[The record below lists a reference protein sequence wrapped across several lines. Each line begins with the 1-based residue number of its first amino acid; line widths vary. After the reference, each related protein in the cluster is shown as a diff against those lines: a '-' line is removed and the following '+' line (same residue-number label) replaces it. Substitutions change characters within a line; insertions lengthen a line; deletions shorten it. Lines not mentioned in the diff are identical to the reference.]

1 VKAPS
6 FREIILFEN
15 EHYIAVNKPAL
26 LSTLEDRNDPV
37 NLLGMARSYRP
48 GAQACHRIDKETS
61 GVLVFARSPEA
72 YRHLATQFE
81 RRTVEKTYHAVT
93 DGIHSFRDLLVD
105 RPLLKLSDGT
115 VKIARTGKSAQTVL
129 TTIRTYRQHTLVA
142 CRPVTG
148 RMHQIRVHLSAQGAP
163 ITGDVLYGGKP
174 FFLSALK
181 RGYNL
186 KKDTEE
192 RPVIERLAL
201 HAERIVFSDLNGERT
216 EVSAPYPKDF
226 RALLSQLEKNR

>member
-15 EHYIAVNKPAL
+15 ERYIAVNKPAL

-37 NLLGMARSYRP
+37 NLLGMARSYWP
-48 GAQACHRIDKETS
+48 DAQACHRIDKGTS

-115 VKIARTGKSAQTVL
+115 VKVDRKGKSAQTL
-129 TTIRTYRQHTLVA
+129 LNTIKIYRHHTLVE
-142 CRPVTG
+142 CKPVTG

-163 ITGDVLYGGKP
+163 IAGDVLYGGKP
-174 FFLSALK
+174 FYLSAVK

-201 HAERIVFSDLNGERT
+201 HAVDIVFNDLDGNRI

-226 RALLSQLEKNR
+226 RALLSQLEKNV

>member
-6 FREIILFEN
+6 FRDIIIFEN
-15 EHYIAVNKPAL
+15 ENYVAVNKPAM

-37 NLLGMARSYRP
+37 NLLGMARSYWP
-48 GAQACHRIDKETS
+48 AAQACHRIDKETS

-93 DGIHSFRDLLVD
+93 DGIHSFKGLLVD
-105 RPLLKLSDGT
+105 RPILKLSDGT
-115 VKIARTGKSAQTVL
+115 VKVDRKGKSARTHL
-129 TTIRTYRQHTLVA
+129 NTIKTYRHHTLVE
-142 CRPVTG
+142 CKPVTG
-148 RMHQIRVHLSAQGAP
+148 RMHQIRVHLAAQGAP
-163 ITGDVLYGGKP
+163 ITGDLQYGGKP
-174 FFLSALK
+174 FFLSAVK

-201 HAERIVFSDLNGERT
+201 HAVGIAFNDLDGNRT

-226 RALLSQLEKNR
+226 RALLSQLEKNV

>member
-1 VKAPS
+1 
-6 FREIILFEN
+6 
-15 EHYIAVNKPAL
+15 
-26 LSTLEDRNDPV
+26 
-37 NLLGMARSYRP
+37 
-48 GAQACHRIDKETS
+48 
-61 GVLVFARSPEA
+61 VLVFARSPEA

-105 RPLLKLSDGT
+105 RPLLKLGDGT
-115 VKIARTGKSAQTVL
+115 VKVDRKGKSAQTL
-129 TTIRTYRQHTLVA
+129 LNTIRIYRHHTLVE
-142 CRPVTG
+142 CKPVTG

-174 FFLSALK
+174 FYLSAVK

-201 HAERIVFSDLNGERT
+201 HAVGIVFNDLDGNRI

-226 RALLSQLEKNR
+226 RALLSQLEKNV